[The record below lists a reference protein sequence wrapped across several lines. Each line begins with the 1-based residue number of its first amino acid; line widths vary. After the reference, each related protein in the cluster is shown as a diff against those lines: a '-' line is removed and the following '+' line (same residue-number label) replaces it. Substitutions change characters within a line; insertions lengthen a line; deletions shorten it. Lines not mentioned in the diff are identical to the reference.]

1 MIRSQLW
8 TRLYDYI
15 EEYQYLVYEYYSKDA
30 IAFLVT
36 YYHLNKDETVWDDTD
51 LFGGY
56 YEKIGDLTGV
66 KWDKILLLPIFF
78 IEDVMTNFDATVE
91 SGQIKLNE
99 TSIVIPSEYGFTPYP
114 NDIIKF
120 DQHYLRPEL
129 DNYPLFSVTG
139 VEVGPNTDRRFWKL
153 KIETEQ
159 SRTTEEVDQ
168 QVVGLYTFFD
178 YDKKIHTVDDAL
190 IMTTILEKNQLIGTK
205 LTEKFDQR
213 SGFYF
218 L

>member
-1 MIRSQLW
+1 MSSQLW

-15 EEYQYLVYEYYSKDA
+15 HEYQYMVYEYYSKDA

-36 YYHLNKDETVWDDTD
+36 YYHLNKEQTIWDDTD

-66 KWDKILLLPIFF
+66 KWDKILLLPVFF
-78 IEDVMTNFDATVE
+78 IEDVMTTFDASAE

-114 NDIIKF
+114 NDLLKF
-120 DQHYLRPEL
+120 EQSYLRTSTEQ
-129 DNYPLFSVTG
+129 YPIFSVTG
-139 VEVGPNTDRRFWKL
+139 AEIGPNTDRRFWKL

-159 SRTTEEVDQ
+159 SRTLSDVEA
-168 QVVGLYTFFD
+168 QVNDIYSFFD
-178 YDKKIHTVDDAL
+178 YDKKIHPIEDATL
-190 IMTTILEKNQLIGTK
+190 MAQILEKNQMIGDQLK
-205 LTEKFDQR
+205 LNYDKPT
-213 SGFYF
+213 GFYF
-218 L
+218 IS

>member
-1 MIRSQLW
+1 MNSQLW

-15 EEYQYLVYEYYSKDA
+15 HEYQYMVYEYYAKDA

-36 YYHLNKDETVWDDTD
+36 YYHLNKEETVWDTTD

-78 IEDVMTNFDATVE
+78 IEDVMTAFDANTE
-91 SGQIKLNE
+91 SGQIKINE

-114 NDIIKF
+114 NDLLKF
-120 DQHYLRPEL
+120 EQSYLRPIN
-129 DNYPLFSVTG
+129 DSYPIFSVTG

-159 SRTTEEVDQ
+159 SRTLEEVDA
-168 QVVGLYTFFD
+168 QVADVYSFFD
-178 YDKKIHTVDDAL
+178 YDKKIHPLNEATLMAQ
-190 IMTTILEKNQLIGTK
+190 ILEKNQQIGENLK
-205 LTEKFDQR
+205 LEYDQ
-213 SGFYF
+213 STGFYF
-218 L
+218 I

>member
-1 MIRSQLW
+1 MRSQLW

-15 EEYQYLVYEYYSKDA
+15 EEYQYLVYEYYAKDA
-30 IAFLVT
+30 IAYLVT

-78 IEDVMTNFDATVE
+78 IEEINTQFDASVE
-91 SGQIKLNE
+91 NGQIKLNE

-114 NDIIKF
+114 NDLVKF
-120 DQHYLRPEL
+120 DQHYLQNNP
-129 DNYPLFSVTG
+129 NNFPLFSVTG
-139 VEVGPNTDRRFWKL
+139 VEIGPNTDKRFWKL

-159 SRTTEEVDQ
+159 SRTIAEVDQ
-168 QVVGLYTFFD
+168 QLVDVYSFFD
-178 YDKKIHTVDDAL
+178 YDKKIHPLDDAEL
-190 IMTTILEKNQLIGTK
+190 MAKILNKNSIIGDRLK
-205 LTEKFDQR
+205 LKFNHN

-218 L
+218 I

>member
-1 MIRSQLW
+1 MRSQLW

-15 EEYQYLVYEYYSKDA
+15 EEYQYLVYEYYAKDA
-30 IAFLVT
+30 IAYLVT

-78 IEDVMTNFDATVE
+78 IEEVNTQFDASVE
-91 SGQIKLNE
+91 NGQIKMNE

-114 NDIIKF
+114 NDLVKF
-120 DQHYLRPEL
+120 DQRYLQQTP
-129 DNYPLFSVTG
+129 NNFPLFSVTG
-139 VEVGPNTDRRFWKL
+139 VEIGPNTDRRFWKL

-159 SRTTEEVDQ
+159 SRTMTEVDQ
-168 QVVGLYTFFD
+168 QVIDIYTFFD
-178 YDKKIHTVDDAL
+178 YDKKIHLLDEAEL
-190 IMTTILEKNQLIGTK
+190 MAKILNKNNIIGNRLK
-205 LTEKFDQR
+205 LQFDHN

-218 L
+218 V

>member
-1 MIRSQLW
+1 MRSQLW

-15 EEYQYLVYEYYSKDA
+15 EEYQYLVYEYYAKDA
-30 IAFLVT
+30 IAYLVT

-78 IEDVMTNFDATVE
+78 IEEVNTQFDASVE
-91 SGQIKLNE
+91 NGQIKMNE

-114 NDIIKF
+114 NDLVKF
-120 DQHYLRPEL
+120 DQRYLQQTP
-129 DNYPLFSVTG
+129 NNFPLFSVTG
-139 VEVGPNTDRRFWKL
+139 VEIGPNTDRRFWKL

-159 SRTTEEVDQ
+159 SRTMTEVDQ
-168 QVVGLYTFFD
+168 QVIDIYTFFD
-178 YDKKIHTVDDAL
+178 YEIKSLHIWKI
-190 IMTTILEKNQLIGTK
+190 I
-205 LTEKFDQR
+205 
-213 SGFYF
+213 
-218 L
+218 